1 MEIKNILLIFAK
13 ENERTSVMDG
23 QVTIKLQADNG
34 SVADFLRQLAN
45 EIEAVDSYGDV
56 EDFETAIGCVIS
68 VEEE

>member
-1 MEIKNILLIFAK
+1 ME
-13 ENERTSVMDG
+13 EN
-23 QVTIKLQADNG
+23 QVIIKLQADNG
-34 SVADFLRQLAN
+34 HVADFLRQLAN

>member
-1 MEIKNILLIFAK
+1 MQKK
-13 ENERTSVMDG
+13 NERTSVMDG

-45 EIEAVDSYGDV
+45 EIEAVDSYEDV

-68 VEEE
+68 VEGE